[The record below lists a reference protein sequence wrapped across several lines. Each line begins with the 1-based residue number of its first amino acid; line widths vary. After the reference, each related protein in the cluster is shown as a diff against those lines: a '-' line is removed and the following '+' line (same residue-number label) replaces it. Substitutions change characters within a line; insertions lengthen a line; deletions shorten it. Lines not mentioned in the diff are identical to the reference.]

1 MGNQMRTQRSRI
13 PFGFSFFLSASVICA
28 TLTGCA
34 GIDASLTDRVSN
46 LNASLDQS
54 TNDGILL
61 NIVRASR
68 YEPLTFV
75 AVSKVNSTQSVT
87 LTNGLPTLFFG
98 PGLTTAQHQFIFGS
112 NSINNVASGNFDLG
126 PLATK
131 EFAAGV
137 STDISLVELST
148 LIKEGIPRDLLFNL
162 LVESIT
168 LEKKI
173 DAAGGKSSKWE
184 PVYLRNEPGHEQYLG
199 FRATAL
205 ILTALGYSVET
216 RMDVNPVWDATDKNT
231 AKYKPKGRLCF
242 DPTLADSGTIQ
253 YLSESRKKG
262 PYFKSMDQRFMCGDW
277 SRKRPTRLE
286 NEPDTIVEIW
296 APGYTTTARNI
307 VFRFRSIYGVFG
319 FLGRQVKNGELEGLR
334 TADDKDVRINGVKL
348 YKALAADRWDIVK
361 DIFRNRI
368 EPQLLRISERDGA
381 SCFAAARVGGKRYC
395 VPQDAQSATTRR
407 VFSVLAQLLALKTTA
422 ADLPVTPTVRVTP

>member
-1 MGNQMRTQRSRI
+1 MCAQRSRI
-13 PFGFSFFLSASVICA
+13 LFIFSFFLSASVICA
-28 TLTGCA
+28 ILTGCA
-34 GIDASLTDRVSN
+34 GIDANLTDRVSN

-61 NIVRASR
+61 NIARASR

-98 PGLTTAQHQFIFGS
+98 PGLTTAQHQFIFGN

-162 LVESIT
+162 VVESIT

-173 DAAGGKSSKWE
+173 DVAGGKNSRWE
-184 PVYLRNEPGHEQYLG
+184 TAYLRNEPGHNQYLG
-199 FRATAL
+199 FRAIAL

-216 RMDVNPVWDATDKNT
+216 RVDINPAWDATDKNT

-242 DPTLADSGTIQ
+242 DPALADSRTIQ
-253 YLSESRKKG
+253 YLEESGKKG
-262 PYFKSMDQRFMCGDW
+262 PYFKSMDKRFICGDW
-277 SRKRPTRLE
+277 SKRRPKKLE
-286 NEPDTIVEIW
+286 SEPGTIIEIW
-296 APGYTTTARNI
+296 APGYTITARNI

-319 FLGRQVKNGELEGLR
+319 FLGRQVRNGELQGLR
-334 TADDKDVRINGVKL
+334 TAEDKDVSINGVEL

-361 DIFRNRI
+361 DIFSNRI
-368 EPQLLRISERDGA
+368 EPQLLRISEREGA
-381 SCFAAARVGGKRYC
+381 SCFAAARVGGERYC
-395 VPQDAQSATTRR
+395 VPEDAQSGTTKR